1 MYVMMSETSDKV
13 RIAALNERRTYMWKT
28 VLFDLDGTLTDSAEG
43 ITKCVQYALVELG
56 FEAPELSELNCFV
69 GPPLHEMFMKYAGL
83 DEETANKAVALYR
96 ERYVP
101 TGMFENQLYP
111 SIKKLLD
118 LLKKNGITMGV
129 ASSKP
134 EVYVKQILEH
144 FGIDSYFKVVVG
156 SELNGDRVK
165 KNEVLE
171 EAIRRLHMENRRD
184 QIVLIGDTAF
194 DVRGAH
200 AVDIDCIGVSYGYG
214 DRRELE
220 GARPIYIADTVS
232 DIAECVLSCEDKPKR
247 ESSIYQVWRIM
258 YPILMHL
265 GISLFVYSGMAVAL
279 AIYKLLVY
287 GNYSVE
293 LIMQSMI
300 NHNTLMMIG
309 ISGMSILVFGWFF
322 RRDEWKRKELG
333 LRNRLMTAS
342 KFGIRRMIMVA
353 VFFILLG
360 MFLNQLIEWSQI
372 AVLFDGYDT
381 VAQVLFDKKAMILAY
396 ISVGILAPAAEE
408 LAFRGLVYRRVRD
421 YMDVKWA
428 IIISSLLF
436 GLYHG
441 NVVQFIYAALLGVA
455 LAAVYERYKTLWAP
469 VLAHMAVNGF
479 SCIAEFAGVPL
490 MPNSTKG
497 LMLMFAVEILLISVL
512 GVCILRKWKPKNKKE
527 EVNILAE
534 TESLDEFGL
543 ERESSAIA
551 VSEAGI
557 DRYSE
562 VDADID
568 ADGSS
573 VDETEMKEGIES
585 WEKPEPAETS
595 EAASSEAI
603 KESEVSKISE
613 ISKNS
618 ELSKGARDSKE
629 KDIWDEDFDDG
640 LDDDELDRIIAAYAA
655 KMKAERDKAAEVEEK
670 TEVLEETASEEMEE
684 TVLEKAEDS
693 ETAETKETEE

>member
-1 MYVMMSETSDKV
+1 
-13 RIAALNERRTYMWKT
+13 MWKT
-28 VLFDLDGTLTDSAEG
+28 VLFDLDGVLTDSAEG
-43 ITKCVQYALVELG
+43 ITKCVQYALTGLG
-56 FEAPELSELNCFV
+56 LEESELSELNCFV
-69 GPPLHEMFMKYAGL
+69 GPPLHEMFMRYADL
-83 DEETANKAVALYR
+83 DAETADKAVALYR

-111 SIKKLLD
+111 TIVKLLE
-118 LLKKNGITMGV
+118 LLKRNGILMGV

-134 EVYVKQILEH
+134 EVYVKQILDH
-144 FGIDSYFKVVVG
+144 FGISNYFKVVVG
-156 SELNGDRVK
+156 SELNGDRVEK
-165 KNEVLE
+165 KEVLE

-184 QIVLIGDTAF
+184 QIVLIGDTIF

-200 AVDIDCIGVSYGYG
+200 AVDIDCIAVSYGYG
-214 DRRELE
+214 KREDLE
-220 GARPIYIADTVS
+220 AARPIYIADTVS

-258 YPILMHL
+258 YPILLHL

-279 AIYKLLVY
+279 AVYKLMVY

-293 LIMQSMI
+293 LIKQSMI

-309 ISGMSILVFGWFF
+309 VSGMSILIFGWLF

-342 KFGIRRMIMVA
+342 KFGIKRMIMVA

-360 MFLNQLIEWSQI
+360 TFLNQLISWSQI
-372 AVLFDGYDT
+372 STLFSGYDT
-381 VAQVLFDKKAMILAY
+381 VAQVLFDKKTMILAY

-428 IIISSLLF
+428 ITISSLLF

-479 SCIAEFAGVPL
+479 SCITEFAGVPL
-490 MPNSTKG
+490 MPESIKG
-497 LMLMFAVEILLISVL
+497 LMIVFAMEIILISVL
-512 GVCILRKWKPKNKKE
+512 GVCILRKWKPKKKNIDLIDLE
-527 EVNILAE
+527 ETENLEGYSFDSEADKVSVTGADKMEESVDTTETSGIAENLEIAE
-534 TESLDEFGL
+534 TENAL
-543 ERESSAIA
+543 E
-551 VSEAGI
+551 
-557 DRYSE
+557 
-562 VDADID
+562 ADI
-568 ADGSS
+568 
-573 VDETEMKEGIES
+573 
-585 WEKPEPAETS
+585 
-595 EAASSEAI
+595 
-603 KESEVSKISE
+603 
-613 ISKNS
+613 
-618 ELSKGARDSKE
+618 
-629 KDIWDEDFDDG
+629 DDG

-655 KMKAERDKAAEVEEK
+655 KMQAEMDKEEQTEILEQVGYDKKEWSEALEQAKLDKEEQPEVLEQSELNKEEQ
-670 TEVLEETASEEMEE
+670 TEVLDDKEALASVEI
-684 TVLEKAEDS
+684 
-693 ETAETKETEE
+693 KETEE